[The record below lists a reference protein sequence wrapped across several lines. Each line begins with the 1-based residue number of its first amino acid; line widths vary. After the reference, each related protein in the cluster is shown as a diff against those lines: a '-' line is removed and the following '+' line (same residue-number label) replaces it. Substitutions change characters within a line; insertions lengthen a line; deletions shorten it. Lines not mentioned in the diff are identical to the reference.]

1 MSKQT
6 GSANFT
12 ATTGLQAQH
21 RMRRSERNLPRLLSR
36 PSTANPRTG
45 LDHAVLVSI
54 LDEALAI
61 GASFLAY
68 PATTATTAISTTTV
82 TKPPTAPSTPD
93 TDRDDQVADE
103 NDESSTAN
111 L

>member
-21 RMRRSERNLPRLLSR
+21 RMRRTERSLPRLLSR
-36 PSTANPRTG
+36 PSTVSDPRTG
-45 LDHAVLVSI
+45 LDHALLVSI

-61 GASFLAY
+61 GASFLAS
-68 PATTATTAISTTTV
+68 PATSTTTTTLV
-82 TKPPTAPSTPD
+82 TKSSPTAPSTPD
-93 TDRDDQVADE
+93 TEREDKTADE
-103 NDESSTAN
+103 NDESRSTN